1 MPRKPKRPCRYPG
14 CPNLSDGVYCEVHR
28 TLFARENAAS
38 RGYGSQWR
46 TALPAHGFSAAIR
59 CVQHA

>member
-38 RGYGSQWR
+38 RGYGSQ
-46 TALPAHGFSAAIR
+46 
-59 CVQHA
+59 

>member
-28 TLFARENAAS
+28 ALFARENAAGDMAAS
-38 RGYGSQWR
+38 GAQ
-46 TALPAHGFSAAIR
+46 PAHSFSAAIR
-59 CVQHA
+59 CVRNV

>member
-38 RGYGSQWR
+38 RGYGSSGAQ
-46 TALPAHGFSAAIR
+46 PAHGFSAAIR
-59 CVQHA
+59 CVRSV